1 MTNRRSFLAALG
13 AGYAIANNTWAQS
26 QRATSTTRNSELFFT
41 ADTQY
46 GKIQGMANTG
56 VKEFKG
62 VPYGASTAGRNRYMP
77 PQKPAPW
84 TGVRECFAYGQISPQ
99 TISSPASDYAQLIQW
114 DLHYGTGMG
123 EDVLTLN
130 IWTPALKDGGRRAV
144 LVS

>member
-84 TGVRECFAYGQISPQ
+84 TGSAGQNRVSHGMPK
-99 TISSPASDYAQLIQW
+99 TVSASWPTTVSMAP
-114 DLHYGTGMG
+114 GEGMVG
-123 EDVLTLN
+123 AASTVPHGVELWNFKTSGLQ
-130 IWTPALKDGGRRAV
+130 AL
-144 LVS
+144 